1 MDTHKRGFLN
11 PIIRP
16 TDEPTFAVLGTL
28 LQFVSTPDQNGG
40 SLSVMRGGIPPRAV
54 IPLHSH
60 ADAEIF
66 YVTEGTMEVF
76 QDDGISSGWQTVD
89 TGEVV
94 TIAGGVKHAIR
105 NSGSTLVMTVLVSE
119 GQLYRFF
126 RELAEPLDPGTAPP
140 VPKPEVMRKL
150 FEVASVLDRLA
161 IRKRSHWDKSG
172 MTLCGIN
179 WAEGGAGFETWLS
192 GKNGPR
198 PKASAPLTSP
208 SFNSRNPGAS

>member
-66 YVTEGTMEVF
+66 FVTEGTMEVF

-89 TGEVV
+89 TSEVV

-126 RELAEPLDPGTAPP
+126 RELAEPLDPGTARP

-150 FEVASVLDRLA
+150 FEVAARYQYWIGSPSENAA
-161 IRKRSHWDKSG
+161 I
-172 MTLCGIN
+172 GIN
-179 WAEGGAGFETWLS
+179 LG
-192 GKNGPR
+192 
-198 PKASAPLTSP
+198 
-208 SFNSRNPGAS
+208 

>member
-1 MDTHKRGFLN
+1 MTSASQKRELLRPNPQAVEHKALSNGDRMDTHKRGFLN

-40 SLSVMRGGIPPRAV
+40 SLSVMLGGIPPRAV

-89 TGEVV
+89 TSEVV

-105 NSGSTLVMTVLVSE
+105 NSGSRLVMTVLVSE

-140 VPKPEVMRKL
+140 VPKPEIMRKL
-150 FEVASVLDRLA
+150 FEVAARYQYWIGSPSENAA
-161 IRKRSHWDKSG
+161 I
-172 MTLCGIN
+172 GIN
-179 WAEGGAGFETWLS
+179 LG
-192 GKNGPR
+192 
-198 PKASAPLTSP
+198 
-208 SFNSRNPGAS
+208 